1 MLSDST
7 IKRLKEIVGDENVS
21 ADKESRIC
29 YSYDAT
35 NQQFLPEAV
44 VFPGNAEEIAEIVK
58 LANSESFPVVPRGA
72 GSGFSGGSLPVK
84 GGVVMVMERLNKIE
98 NIDQQNLTAVVQP
111 GVVTGELQAE
121 VESLGLF
128 YPPDPASLK
137 FCTIGGNVAEC
148 AGGPRALKYGVT
160 KDYVLG
166 LEVVLPTGEIVHTG
180 VKTIKGVVG
189 YDLTRLMVGSEGT
202 LGIVTKIT
210 LKLLPLPDSFK
221 TMLAVFPDIKDAA
234 LTVSSIIAS
243 KIIPTTLEFMDQ
255 ESIRCVEDYLK
266 IGLPVDAGALLL
278 IEVDG
283 DQGTVEKQAQLIQE
297 TCLTKGASDVN
308 IAETKKEIKE
318 LWEARRAISPSL
330 ARLNL
335 RKINED
341 VVVPRSKIPDLIS
354 GIRGIASKYNL
365 IIANFGHAGD
375 GNIHVNVMVK
385 KDDPEELEKGEKAVE
400 EIFRLTV
407 DLDGTLSG
415 EHGVGTAKAPYISM
429 ELGSREIELMK
440 EVKSIFDPNGIL
452 NPGKIFPEES

>member
-1 MLSDST
+1 MLPDNV
-7 IKRLKEIVGDENVS
+7 IKKLQKIVGRENIS
-21 ADKESRIC
+21 TDKEDRIC

-44 VFPGNAEEIAEIVK
+44 AFPANAKEISEIMK
-58 LANSESFPVVPRGA
+58 LANSESFAVVPRGA
-72 GSGFSGGSLPVK
+72 GSGFSGGSLPVH
-84 GGVVMVMERLNKIE
+84 GGIVLVMERLNKVLQ
-98 NIDQQNLTAVVQP
+98 IDQENLIAVVQP

-121 VESLGLF
+121 VERLGLF

-189 YDLTRLMVGSEGT
+189 YDLTKLMVGSEGT
-202 LGIVTKIT
+202 LGIVTEIT
-210 LKLLPLPDSFK
+210 LKLIPLPESFK

-234 LTVSSIIAS
+234 VTVSSIIAS
-243 KIIPTTLEFMDQ
+243 RIVPTTLEFMDQ

-283 DQGTVEKQAQLIQE
+283 VQTTVDKQAEIIKE
-297 TCLTKGASDVN
+297 ICLEKGACEVN
-308 IAETKKEIKE
+308 IAGTKKETKA

-330 ARLNL
+330 ARLNRHKL
-335 RKINED
+335 NED
-341 VVVPRSKIPDLIS
+341 VVVPRSKIPDLIG
-354 GIRGIASKYNL
+354 GIREIAGRYNL
-365 IIANFGHAGD
+365 TIANFGHAGD

-385 KDDPEELEKGEKAVE
+385 KEDPEELKKGKKAVE
-400 EIFRLTV
+400 DIFRLTV
-407 DLDGTLSG
+407 DLGGTLSG
-415 EHGVGTAKAPYISM
+415 EHGVGTAKASYIGM
-429 ELGSREIELMK
+429 ELGSREIGLMK
-440 EVKSIFDPNGIL
+440 EIKSVFDPNGVL

>member
-1 MLSDST
+1 MMLPDNV
-7 IKRLKEIVGDENVS
+7 IRKLQKIVGVDNMS
-21 ADKESRIC
+21 TDKEDRIC

-44 VFPGNAEEIAEIVK
+44 VFPGNAKEISEIMK
-58 LANSESFPVVPRGA
+58 LANSESFAVVPRGA
-72 GSGFSGGSLPVK
+72 GSGFSGGSLPVQ
-84 GGVVMVMERLNKIE
+84 GGIVLVMERLNKMLH
-98 NIDQQNLTAVVQP
+98 IDQENLIALVQP
-111 GVVTGELQAE
+111 GVVTGEFQAE

-128 YPPDPASLK
+128 YPPDPASLN

-166 LEVVLPTGEIVHTG
+166 LEAVLPTGEIVNTG

-189 YDLTRLMVGSEGT
+189 YDITRLMVGSEGT
-202 LGIVTKIT
+202 LGIVTEIT
-210 LKLLPLPDSFK
+210 LKLIPLPDSFK
-221 TMLAVFPDIKDAA
+221 TMLAVFPDTKDAA

-255 ESIRCVEDYLK
+255 TSIRCVEDYLK

-278 IEVDG
+278 LEVDG
-283 DQGTVEKQAQLIQE
+283 DQNTVDKQAELIRE
-297 TCLTKGASDVN
+297 ICLAKGACEVN
-308 IAETKKEIKE
+308 IAGTKKETKE

-354 GIRGIASKYNL
+354 GIRGIAGKYNL
-365 IIANFGHAGD
+365 LIANFGHAGD

-385 KDDPEELEKGEKAVE
+385 KDDPEELKKGEKAVE
-400 EIFRLTV
+400 DIFRLTV
-407 DLDGTLSG
+407 DLGGTLSG
-415 EHGVGTAKAPYISM
+415 EHGVGTAKAPYIGM
-429 ELGSREIELMK
+429 ELGRREIGLMK
-440 EVKSIFDPNGIL
+440 EIKSVFDPNGVL
-452 NPGKIFPEES
+452 NPGKIFP

>member
-1 MLSDST
+1 MMLSDST
-7 IKRLKEIVGDENVS
+7 IKRLKEIVGDENAS
-21 ADKESRIC
+21 TDKEDRIC

-58 LANSESFPVVPRGA
+58 LANSESFPIVPRGA

-98 NIDQQNLTAVVQP
+98 NIDRENLIAVVQP

-166 LEVVLPTGEIVHTG
+166 LEVVLPTGEIIHTG

-189 YDLTRLMVGSEGT
+189 YDLTKLMVGSEGT

-234 LTVSSIIAS
+234 VTVSTIIAS

-255 ESIRCVEDYLK
+255 TSIRCVEDYLK

-283 DQGTVEKQAQLIQE
+283 DKGTVEKQAELIKE
-297 TCLTKGASDVN
+297 ICLAKGAGEVN
-308 IAETKKEIKE
+308 IAETKRETKE
-318 LWEARRAISPSL
+318 LWDARRAISPSL

-341 VVVPRSKIPDLIS
+341 VVVPRNKIPDLIS
-354 GIRGIASKYNL
+354 GIREIASKYSL

-385 KDDPEELEKGEKAVE
+385 KDDPEELKKGEKAVE

-415 EHGVGTAKAPYISM
+415 EHVIGTVKASYISM

-440 EVKSIFDPNGIL
+440 EVKSVFDPNGIL
-452 NPGKIFPEES
+452 NPGKIFPD